1 MTCTHL
7 ACGFMST
14 IDEAEDR
21 GTHKDGRDVFILFT
35 NVHLSSRMNALHHC
49 FQNISPCDF
58 KHCRLVFQLLKN
70 PKLHIHLHRQQCIP
84 SSPSL
89 DRSRPTYPEPQFLP
103 FHSQQQHH
111 PLSNWFQCMLASR
124 PVTCRSPDQRRQPA
138 DHTTYRQNNKQ
149 IWKRLSQSEWQIPD
163 STEPYSAA

>member
-58 KHCRLVFQLLKN
+58 KHCRLVFQLLRILSCISIFTDSN
-70 PKLHIHLHRQQCIP
+70 AFLQALHLTDPDPLILSL
-84 SSPSL
+84 SSSL
-89 DRSRPTYPEPQFLP
+89 S
-103 FHSQQQHH
+103 SQQQHH